1 MIAMAK
7 PETSFQIRYRGRS
20 WSGVWRAADGKV
32 HVTSELGQKFA
43 PVLQDRG
50 SRVLA
55 EMLLRQIVKAHLEGP
70 PAVETGAPTRP
81 PRGCGQQTQRL
92 NPYEQ
97 QVREME
103 DREAGPPCPKGQ

>member
-32 HVTSELGQKFA
+32 HVTSELGEKFA
-43 PVLQDRG
+43 PAQQDSR

-55 EMLLRQIVKAHLEGP
+55 EMLLRKIVKAHLEGP
-70 PAVETGAPTRP
+70 PAV
-81 PRGCGQQTQRL
+81 
-92 NPYEQ
+92 
-97 QVREME
+97 
-103 DREAGPPCPKGQ
+103 